1 MMSRNVWLKFVL
13 SASIVALGVIPSSA
27 SAYLL
32 RKQDRASG
40 CTQDGSACDVWCGQN
55 PALIGKWRAGTMY
68 WNGSVWSDGVRWD
81 ADPYVEASAIARA
94 AGTDCDEWKG

>member
-1 MMSRNVWLKFVL
+1 
-13 SASIVALGVIPSSA
+13 
-27 SAYLL
+27 
-32 RKQDRASG
+32 
-40 CTQDGSACDVWCGQN
+40 
-55 PALIGKWRAGTMY
+55 MY